1 MRPKHSASSAETNE
15 LNVFEIQQSKQAKE
29 FVLKNGSLEFEV
41 FADILKTAKDIPYIG
56 SLFKLGKVAVN
67 LMDYWFIRK
76 LQLFLEQSETLEED
90 RKDGF
95 LNSLSPDD
103 YRKISKYLT
112 QLLYSSE
119 EDAKASL
126 MGKIYRSR
134 LMDEIDNDMM
144 LRLCSVVNK
153 AFLPDLEHL
162 HEYTAENDSDDYI
175 RDNLNA
181 LGLLQD
187 LGNVKFPQSDNKV
200 TPTFGNTIYQLND
213 IGKTLL
219 RIKEM

>member
-1 MRPKHSASSAETNE
+1 MNI
-15 LNVFEIQQSKQAKE
+15 FEIQQSKQDKD

-41 FADILKTAKDIPYIG
+41 FADILKTAEDIPYIG

-67 LMDYWFIRK
+67 YMDYRFVRK
-76 LQLFLEQSETLEED
+76 LHFFLEQSETLEQE
-90 RKDGF
+90 KKEKF

-103 YRKISKYLT
+103 NKRINSYLT

-119 EDAKASL
+119 EDAKATL
-126 MGKIYRSR
+126 MGKIYKSR

-153 AFLPDLEHL
+153 AFLSDLKHL
-162 HEYTAENDSDDYI
+162 SEYVDENGDDGYVT
-175 RDNLNA
+175 DNLNA

-187 LGNVKFPQSDNKV
+187 KGNMYAEHHEDWHS
-200 TPTFGNTIYQLND
+200 TGWGPTKHQLNF
-213 IGKTLL
+213 IGRELL
-219 RIKEM
+219 RIINT